1 MLSSLRLKAKCER
14 RLKSGHIWIYSN
26 EVDKQVSPLK
36 TFEAGQQVVVEANN
50 GKPLG
55 VAVMNPE
62 QLICGRL
69 ISRDPAQTLDG
80 SLIVHRVKVALSA
93 RQLWFDGKGWGDDCY
108 RLIFGDSDGLPG
120 LVVDRFQDSL
130 VVQISSP
137 VMEQLK
143 EEVVAAL
150 DKVLRPTNILLKNDG
165 KMRRAEGLDEYVEVV
180 KGSVEG
186 AIPLMENGTQFVA
199 PVLDGQKTGW
209 FYDHRMNRDQL
220 NKLVK
225 GKTVLDVFSYIG
237 GWGVQAAN
245 HGAEQV
251 TCIDASE
258 QALDYVEENARLNG
272 VEDKVQTFGGD
283 AFAAL
288 KELRDERT
296 KFDVIIMD
304 PPALIPR
311 RKDIKNGEQAYR
323 RLNQLAMR
331 LLSKDGLLVS
341 ASCSMHLDENNLQ
354 DMLRS
359 VARETDREA
368 MLMWRGYQ
376 SPDHPV
382 LPAVPETHYLKS
394 LFMRVLPTR

>member
-1 MLSSLRLKAKCER
+1 MLATLRLSAKSER
-14 RLKSGHIWIYSN
+14 RLKAGHIWIYSN
-26 EVDKQVSPLK
+26 EVDKQQTSLK
-36 TFEAGQQVVVEANN
+36 TFTAGQQVLVETHN
-50 GKPLG
+50 GKSLG
-55 VAVMNPE
+55 VAVMSPE
-62 QLICGRL
+62 HLICARL
-69 ISRDPAQTLDG
+69 ISRDPEMQLDS
-80 SLIVHRVKVALSA
+80 SLMVHRIKVALSA
-93 RQLWFDGKGWGDDCY
+93 RQLWFDNKGWGDDCY

-120 LVVDRFQDSL
+120 LVVDRFLDTL

-137 VMEQLK
+137 VMELLK
-143 EEVVAAL
+143 DDVIAAL
-150 DKVLRPTNILLKNDG
+150 DKVIKPTNIVLKNDG
-165 KMRRAEGLDEYVEVV
+165 KMRQAEGMEEYVEVV
-180 KGSVEG
+180 KGEVTD
-186 AIPLMENGTQFVA
+186 AVPMIENGTKFLV
-199 PVLDGQKTGW
+199 PVLNGQKTGW

-220 NKLVK
+220 NKLVA
-225 GKTVLDVFSYIG
+225 GKRVLDVFSYIG

-245 HGAEQV
+245 HGAESV
-251 TCIDASE
+251 MCVDASE
-258 QALDYVEENARLNG
+258 FALDYVEKNAALNG
-272 VEDKVQTFGGD
+272 VEDKVQTFCGD
-283 AFAAL
+283 AFAVL
-288 KELRDERT
+288 KQLRDERE

-341 ASCSMHLDENNLQ
+341 ASCSMHLEEDNLQ
-354 DMLRS
+354 DILRS

-382 LPAVPETHYLKS
+382 LPAVAETHYLKS